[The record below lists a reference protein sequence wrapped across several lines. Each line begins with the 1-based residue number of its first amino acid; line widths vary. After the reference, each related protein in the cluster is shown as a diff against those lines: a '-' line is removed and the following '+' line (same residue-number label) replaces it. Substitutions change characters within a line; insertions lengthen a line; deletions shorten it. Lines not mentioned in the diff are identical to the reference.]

1 MHTTRGRH
9 PSRSQGPP
17 VPPPSR
23 VETTQDERAPAGAAG
38 ARKPWTLLVLLC
50 VPQFMVILD
59 VTVVNVALP
68 SIGHTLGFAA
78 ADLQWV
84 VSAYV
89 LVTGGLMLLG
99 GRSADLLGRRPVL
112 LSGLGLFTV
121 ASLTSGL
128 AASPAALIASRA
140 LQGLGAAM
148 LSPAALSL
156 ITATYSGPQRTT
168 ALSVWGGLAGG
179 GAAVGVLLGGVL
191 TSWLGWRSIFFI
203 NVPIGAVT
211 LILAARMLTRE
222 RPSAGAVGRLDLRGA
237 LTLIAG
243 LGLLVFVVREADS
256 WGWASARTLVLSAV
270 ALGLLGAFAALE
282 RVAPEPLVPPAI
294 WRVRSLVSSTT
305 VMLGVTAILVGTF
318 FLGSLFLQR
327 VLGASPVQTGLYF
340 LPLVLVTG
348 LAAHVGRQLIGR
360 VGSRATVVTGLIL
373 LGSGDLLLSGA
384 GAHASYLGDFLPAFA
399 LLGFGIG
406 LSFAAITVTAMSD
419 IPAARAGLASGL
431 MTTGH
436 ELGAAL
442 GAAIVSTVAF
452 GSGAGSFVTGYGNA
466 ALASAAIAAVL
477 AVVSSVAIPATRVVG
492 GPQLAMH

>member
-1 MHTTRGRH
+1 MHTIRQRHSTRN
-9 PSRSQGPP
+9 RS
-17 VPPPSR
+17 
-23 VETTQDERAPAGAAG
+23 GAADQASRDETLVDG
-38 ARKPWTLLVLLC
+38 HDRAGTASARKPWTLLVLLC

-59 VTVVNVALP
+59 ATVVNVALP
-68 SIGHTLGFAA
+68 SIGHSLGFAV

-99 GRSADLLGRRPVL
+99 GRSADLLGRRPVY
-112 LSGLGLFTV
+112 LSGLAIFTA

-128 AASPAALIASRA
+128 APTPQALIASRA

-156 ITATYSGPQRTT
+156 VTSTYTGTQRTT

-179 GAAVGVLLGGVL
+179 GAAVGVLLGGLL

-203 NVPIGAVT
+203 NVPTGAIAFV
-211 LILAARMLTRE
+211 IAQRMLARE
-222 RPSAGAVGRLDLRGA
+222 RPVAGALQRLDLPGA
-237 LTLIAG
+237 LTLVSG
-243 LGLLVFVVREADS
+243 LVILVYVIREADG
-256 WGWASARTLVLSAV
+256 WGWDSARTLALSAF
-270 ALGLLGAFAALE
+270 AAALLGAFAVRE
-282 RVAPEPLVPPAI
+282 RAAAQPLVPPAI
-294 WRVRSLVSSTT
+294 WRVRSLISSTT
-305 VMLGVTAILVGTF
+305 VMLGATAILVGTF

-327 VLGASPVQTGLYF
+327 VLGASPAQAGLYF

-348 LAAHVGRQLIGR
+348 LATHAGQQLLAR
-360 VGSRATVVTGLIL
+360 VGARATVIAGLSSIAA
-373 LGSGDLLLSGA
+373 GDLLLSGA
-384 GAHASYLGDFLPAFA
+384 TANASYLTDFLPGFV
-399 LLGFGIG
+399 LIGFGIG
-406 LSFAAITVTAMSD
+406 LVFAAIMVTAMSE
-419 IPAARAGLASGL
+419 IPAASAGLASGL

-452 GSGAGSFVTGYGNA
+452 GSGAGSFVTGYGSA
-466 ALASAAIAAVL
+466 ALVSAAIAAVL
-477 AVVSSVAIPATRVVG
+477 ALVSLIAIPATRVAR